1 MQAPGRD
8 ASFRFADIEAE
19 ESARGN
25 LQRAANENWTSRR
38 ERVTFTST
46 SVEANVTEIYAMA
59 NGKFISYLRV
69 STARQGASG
78 LGLEAQREAVSRYLN
93 GGRWQLV
100 QEVVEVESGKRN
112 DRPAIAEAL
121 RLCRLHKATLVIAKL
136 DRLARNVHFISSLM
150 ESGVDFVACDFPEAN
165 RLTVHI
171 LAAVAEHEASMIS
184 SRTKAALQAAK
195 ARGRAL
201 GGQRGSLRR
210 MRGMAAKGTRV
221 STTVRQQS
229 AAKRRDDLLPVIEEL
244 RTNGITSFRSI
255 AKSLNN
261 AGLTTPRG
269 GQWSAT
275 QVMRICA

>member
-1 MQAPGRD
+1 LDKPKGTCYIYFNVGR
-8 ASFRFADIEAE
+8 SKR
-19 ESARGN
+19 
-25 LQRAANENWTSRR
+25 NEN
-38 ERVTFTST
+38 
-46 SVEANVTEIYAMA
+46 IAMA

-93 GGRWQLV
+93 GGKWQLV

-150 ESGVDFVACDFPEAN
+150 ESGADFIACDFPEAN

-195 ARGRAL
+195 ARGVVL
-201 GGQRGSLRR
+201 GGQRGGLER
-210 MRGMAAKGTRV
+210 MASMAAKGTRA
-221 STTVRQQS
+221 SAAVRQRS
-229 AAKRRDDLLPVIEEL
+229 AAKRRDDLLPVIQDL
-244 RTNGITSFRSI
+244 RINGAVSLREI
-255 AKSLNN
+255 ANGLNK
-261 AGLTTPRG
+261 AGLTTTRG
-269 GQWSAT
+269 GTWTAT
-275 QVMRICA
+275 QVLRTLAS